1 MFSGQGSIS
10 SANRMIYTNYGT
22 HGIILLQI
30 LDSAYSA
37 AESWIRHKNG
47 NGGIQWYI
55 TLSSQALVPTQHF
68 KASRFLL
75 YAPSILYR
83 LAKRGFR
90 ILTAVYHCLLKP
102 PYLLFFFCALS
113 SIVVIDHI
121 SGTHGSRVGP
131 RRSRRLEGPG
141 KSMED
146 SVQRKMEKFYE
157 GSNGPPL
164 RILPI
169 GGLGEIGMNCMLVGN
184 YDRYILIDAG
194 VMFPDQEDLGVQK
207 IIPDTTFIKKWSHK
221 IEAVVITHGHE
232 DHIGALPWEY
242 TGVRLELKISVILSK
257 SQPLKQLQPVLTI
270 SLLFNQV
277 IPALD
282 IRTPIFASSFT
293 MELIKKRLKESG
305 IFVPSRLKTF
315 RTKRKFVAGPFEIEP
330 IRVTHS
336 IPDCS
341 GLVLRCSDGI
351 ILHTG
356 DWKIDESPLDGQVFD
371 REGLEQLSKEGVTLM
386 MSDSTNI
393 LSPGRTLSE
402 TVVADSLLRH
412 ISAAKGRVIT
422 TQFSSNIHRLG
433 SVKAAADL
441 TGRKLVFVGM
451 SLRTYLDAA
460 WKDGK
465 APIDPSTL
473 VKVED
478 IDAYAPKDLLI
489 VTTGSQVSC
498 NNWRNQKAEPR
509 AALNLASYGSSH
521 FFKLS
526 KEDVI
531 LYSAKVIPGNES
543 RVMKM
548 LNRLSEI
555 GPAIIMGK
563 KEQLHT
569 SGHAYR
575 EELEEVLRIVKP
587 QHFLPIHGEL
597 LFLKEHELLGR
608 STGIHHTAVI
618 KNGEMLGVSHLRNR
632 RVLSNGFIALGKEN
646 LQLMYSDGDKA
657 FGTSTELC
665 IDERSRIASDGII
678 VVSIEIMRPQSTDS
692 VFKETLKGKIRI
704 TTRCLW
710 LDNGKLLDALHNA
723 AHAALSSCPVKSP
736 LPHLER
742 TVSGVLMKMVRKYS
756 GKRPEVITHAIE
768 NPVAVLA
775 DEIGEKLSGVNYGFE
790 IPTVE
795 GKADGSQKKKRSTK
809 NKEGSKNPDL
819 LMGPRETKGPNLLF
833 MNHDVIDND
842 RLLPEDEIATSSD
855 STGSSVPDSE
865 SSGDF
870 WNAYTKSE
878 SVDESE
884 KGSKD
889 SKTNKPMKRN
899 RWKPEEI
906 KKLIRLR
913 GELNSRFQV
922 VKGRMA
928 LWEEISV
935 KLSEEGSSR
944 SPGQCKS
951 LWASLIQKYENK
963 IEKLEYYREQKVDF
977 LRFRET
983 VVVALMSHESK
994 NESERKRSWQYYK
1007 EMDNILSAP
1016 DEMEAAMTKVNG
1028 NPGQHNVS

>member
-1 MFSGQGSIS
+1 MDKPQREKSLPQSYPTTSICTRYFTS
-10 SANRMIYTNYGT
+10 S
-22 HGIILLQI
+22 LLDI
-30 LDSAYSA
+30 FL
-37 AESWIRHKNG
+37 
-47 NGGIQWYI
+47 
-55 TLSSQALVPTQHF
+55 L
-68 KASRFLL
+68 RFLFNFCKKNFIGRTL
-75 YAPSILYR
+75 ELPLSRLSDAQKMAMATFSTISYCHHRLWWQPNTSKLLPVSCFMPPPSY
-83 LAKRGFR
+83 
-90 ILTAVYHCLLKP
+90 
-102 PYLLFFFCALS
+102 
-113 SIVVIDHI
+113 
-121 SGTHGSRVGP
+121 SGTHGSRAGP
-131 RRSRRLEGPG
+131 KRSGRLEGTG

-146 SVQRKMEKFYE
+146 SVKRKMEMFYE

-164 RILPI
+164 RVLPI

-194 VMFPDQEDLGVQK
+194 VMFPDYDELGVQK
-207 IIPDTTFIKKWSHK
+207 ILPDTTFIKKWSHK

-232 DHIGALPWEY
+232 DHIGALPW
-242 TGVRLELKISVILSK
+242 
-257 SQPLKQLQPVLTI
+257 
-270 SLLFNQV
+270 V

-282 IRTPIFASSFT
+282 LRTPIYASSFT

-315 RTKRKFVAGPFEIEP
+315 KMKKKFTAGPFEIEP

-341 GLVLRCSDGI
+341 GLVLRCSDGV

-371 REGLEQLSKEGVTLM
+371 REGLEQLAKEGVTLM
-386 MSDSTNI
+386 MSDSTNV
-393 LSPGRTLSE
+393 LSPGRTTSE
-402 TVVADSLLRH
+402 TVVANSLLRH
-412 ISAAKGRVIT
+412 ITAAKGRVIT

-441 TGRKLVFVGM
+441 AGRKLVFVGM

-478 IDAYAPKDLLI
+478 IDGYAPKDLVI
-489 VTTGSQVSC
+489 VTTGSQ
-498 NNWRNQKAEPR
+498 AEPR

-521 FFKLS
+521 FFKLN
-526 KEDVI
+526 KEDTI

-548 LNRLSEI
+548 MNRLSEI
-555 GPAIIMGK
+555 GPTIVMGK
-563 KEQLHT
+563 NEQLHT

-575 EELEEVLRIVKP
+575 EELQEVLRIVKP

-597 LFLKEHELLGR
+597 LFLKEHEVLGK
-608 STGIHHTAVI
+608 STGIHHTTVI

-632 RVLSNGFIALGKEN
+632 RVLSNGFVALGKGN

-665 IDERSRIASDGII
+665 VDERMKIATDGII

-692 VFKETLKGKIRI
+692 LFKETLKGKIRI

-710 LDNGKLLDALHNA
+710 VDNGKLLDALHSA
-723 AHAALSSCPVKSP
+723 AHASLSSCSIKSP
-736 LPHLER
+736 LPHIER
-742 TVSGVLMKMVRKYS
+742 TVSEVLRKMVRKYS

-775 DEIGEKLSGVNYGFE
+775 DEINGKLSGLQSGFE
-790 IPTVE
+790 MPLGKTV
-795 GKADGSQKKKRSTK
+795 DGSPKKKRA
-809 NKEGSKNPDL
+809 SKIQQESKDL
-819 LMGPRETKGPNLLF
+819 DPLTDPRETKD
-833 MNHDVIDND
+833 DVIND
-842 RLLPEDEIATSSD
+842 DELLSEEETATSSV
-855 STGSSVPDSE
+855 SDSE
-865 SSGDF
+865 SSDDF
-870 WNAYTKSE
+870 WRAYTSTE
-878 SVDESE
+878 SIEE
-884 KGSKD
+884 LENNSKD
-889 SKTNKPMKRN
+889 SNTKKPVKRN
-899 RWKPEEI
+899 RWKPEEV
-906 KKLIRLR
+906 KKLIRFR

-928 LWEEISV
+928 LWEEISSN
-935 KLSEEGSSR
+935 LSDQGFSR

-951 LWASLIQKYENK
+951 LWASLVQKYE
-963 IEKLEYYREQKVDF
+963 
-977 LRFRET
+977 
-983 VVVALMSHESK
+983 ESK
-994 NESERKRSWQYYK
+994 NEPESKRSWQYYDD
-1007 EMDNILSAP
+1007 MDEILSTP
-1016 DEMEAAMTKVNG
+1016 DAIAKK
-1028 NPGQHNVS
+1028 